1 MAIPDMAFKFPNL
14 AESAAALRWARRLLL
29 LQGRLRS
36 HEPTQILVCASFGAL
51 VGVLVAGLHVLV
63 DRIHHFAF
71 NVSGDLTL
79 SAGIGV
85 DPNRILVVPALGG
98 LLLGVGALVMRR
110 YRPNDVVD
118 PIEANALHGGRMS
131 MKDSL
136 RLLVATV
143 WSNASGVAVGMEA
156 GYTQLGSAVFA
167 KAGQYFRLRRT
178 DQRIFV
184 APGAVA
190 AIAPAFNTP
199 LAGAFYGYE
208 LILGGYSLRALA
220 PLAAAS
226 LAAPPSPPPLLP
238 PPPSF
243 SPPPFS

>member
-85 DPNRILVVPALGG
+85 DPNRILIVPALGG
-98 LLLGVGALVMRR
+98 LLLGIGALIMRR

-118 PIEANALHGGRMS
+118 PIEANALHGGRKFLEYS
-131 MKDSL
+131 Q

-143 WSNASGVAVGMEA
+143 WADGCGESVGMAA
-156 GYTQLGSAVFA
+156 GVHQSVGVLVG
-167 KAGQYFRLRRT
+167 KA
-178 DQRIFV
+178 
-184 APGAVA
+184 
-190 AIAPAFNTP
+190 
-199 LAGAFYGYE
+199 
-208 LILGGYSLRALA
+208 
-220 PLAAAS
+220 
-226 LAAPPSPPPLLP
+226 
-238 PPPSF
+238 
-243 SPPPFS
+243 